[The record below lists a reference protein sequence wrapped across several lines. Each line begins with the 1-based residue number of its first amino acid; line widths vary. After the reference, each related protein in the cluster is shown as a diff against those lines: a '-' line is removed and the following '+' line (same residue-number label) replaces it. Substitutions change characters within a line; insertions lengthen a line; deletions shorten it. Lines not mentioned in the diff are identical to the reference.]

1 MMPPDAKRDP
11 VGGPVRNV
19 LLTGENTP
27 QDITFGAA
35 PCVLAC
41 SPSCCTC
48 PIPLANA
55 ALELVAELLVKQ

>member
-48 PIPLANA
+48 PRLLADA
-55 ALELVAELLVKQ
+55 VIELVAGMVLR